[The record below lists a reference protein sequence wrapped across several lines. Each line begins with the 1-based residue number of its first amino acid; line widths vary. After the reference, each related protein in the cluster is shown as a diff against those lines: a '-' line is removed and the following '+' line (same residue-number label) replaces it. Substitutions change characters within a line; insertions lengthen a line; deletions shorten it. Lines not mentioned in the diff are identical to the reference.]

1 MLSVMDMILRVFLE
15 LSPVVGCVATY
26 LYLVKIRIGPEQ
38 MQSDD
43 LGYTGQCLIEVFG
56 LNSCL

>member
-1 MLSVMDMILRVFLE
+1 MDTILCVFLE

-26 LYLVKIRIGPEQ
+26 LYLVKIRIVPEQ
-38 MQSDD
+38 IHSDD